1 MLSWTVGRL
10 GLMLVLMLVLVPLV
24 VMIILDDSG
33 RFGVIR
39 SGSDCNVIK
48 LF

>member
-1 MLSWTVGRL
+1 LLSWTVGRL
-10 GLMLVLMLVLVPLV
+10 GLMLVLVLVPLV

-39 SGSDCNVIK
+39 SGSDPNFIK